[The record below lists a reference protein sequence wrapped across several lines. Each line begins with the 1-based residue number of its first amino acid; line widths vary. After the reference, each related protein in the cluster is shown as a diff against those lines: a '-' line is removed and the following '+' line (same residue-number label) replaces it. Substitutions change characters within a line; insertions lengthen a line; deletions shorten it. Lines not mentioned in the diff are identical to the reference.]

1 MIRRALLLLGLI
13 AVVCGTGA
21 VASAGDWPQDCT
33 TRRVTGPGGA
43 YRYDRVECE
52 PQAVWSD
59 FDRWAYERPLDVE
72 DQPLRGDRYGGWTRI
87 VPAPAPSNPVA
98 PPPVYR
104 VAGRDAGGFLIWP
117 GKLP

>member
-1 MIRRALLLLGLI
+1 MIRRLPLLLLL
-13 AVVCGTGA
+13 AAAVCGAGG
-21 VASAGDWPQDCT
+21 ASAADRPEDCA

-43 YRYDRVECE
+43 YRYDRVDCE
-52 PQAVWSD
+52 ARAVWSD

-87 VPAPAPSNPVA
+87 VPDPTPVDPVA
-98 PPPVYR
+98 PYPTYR
-104 VAGRDAGGFLIWP
+104 VAGRDAGGFLVWP

>member
-1 MIRRALLLLGLI
+1 VRGGERRLG
-13 AVVCGTGA
+13 
-21 VASAGDWPQDCT
+21 
-33 TRRVTGPGGA
+33 RRPARGVHHPPGHRPGGA

-52 PQAVWSD
+52 PVAVWSD

-87 VPAPAPSNPVA
+87 VPDPAPSGEPA
-98 PPPVYR
+98 PRPPYL
-104 VAGRDAGGFLIWP
+104 VAGRDAGGFLAWP